1 MLKLVAAAVAALFVA
16 MSAPAFAQGAS
27 PGSPLLG
34 AKDWDSFTNTRINVV
49 KAALQLTPD
58 QEKYWPAIE
67 KAMRARA
74 EHRQTRIAN
83 AAQAMAEKGNG
94 GLVEALRNRNPIE
107 AMNNRADALAQRSTD
122 LKNLAD
128 AWQPLYKTLKPE
140 QKRRM
145 AFLGI
150 AVLHAVGSRVEQRR
164 WQAEENEEE

>member
-1 MLKLVAAAVAALFVA
+1 MLKVIAAAVAALFVA
-16 MSAPAFAQGAS
+16 MSAPAFAQAPS
-27 PGSPLLG
+27 PGSPRLA
-34 AKDWDSFTNTRINVV
+34 AKDRDAFTNTRIEVV

-74 EHRQTRIAN
+74 EHRRTRIVN

-107 AMNNRADALAQRSTD
+107 AMHNRADALSQRSTD

-128 AWQPLYKTLKPE
+128 AWQPLYQTLKPE

-150 AVLHAVGSRVEQRR
+150 AVLRAVGNAGERRR
-164 WQAEENEEE
+164 WQAEENEDE